1 MKNRVRDEDMKKTQ
15 NMTKS
20 FEQKLK
26 MIEESKDILNR
37 KNQEL
42 LRALQDT

>member
-1 MKNRVRDEDMKKTQ
+1 MKKTQ
-15 NMTKS
+15 NITKS

-26 MIEESKDILNR
+26 MIDESKDILNR

-42 LRALQDT
+42 LRALQDTERKIGEL

>member
-1 MKNRVRDEDMKKTQ
+1 LKNRSRDEEMKKIQ
-15 NMTKS
+15 NMNKS
-20 FEQKLK
+20 FEQKIK
-26 MIEESKDILNR
+26 MVEESKEILNR

>member
-1 MKNRVRDEDMKKTQ
+1 MKKTQ

-42 LRALQDT
+42 LRALQET

>member
-1 MKNRVRDEDMKKTQ
+1 MKKIQ
-15 NMTKS
+15 NMNKS
-20 FEQKLK
+20 FEQKIK
-26 MIEESKDILNR
+26 MVEESKEILNR